1 MQERAKTVLD
11 DVLEKLPESF
21 DFEDIT
27 SRVVERT
34 PYTVV
39 FLQEIER
46 MNLLLAHIRRSLMVS
61 PAPRKST
68 RVPSVSS
75 SG

>member
-1 MQERAKTVLD
+1 VQERAKNVLD
-11 DVLEKLPESF
+11 DVLEKIPESF

-27 SRVVERT
+27 SRVTERT

-46 MNLLLAHIRRSLMVS
+46 MNLLLAQIRRSLMVS
-61 PAPRKST
+61 GRT
-68 RVPSVSS
+68 RWPFTEAFQ
-75 SG
+75 